1 MSIDSHLIR
10 SSDFEKKR
18 QLNEHKEYPQK
29 LIRYE
34 DMKFFAEGNMDE
46 VQRLI
51 REGYD
56 LSSRGNK
63 ALSLALR
70 NGHIDIVELIKDLTS
85 YKVNAL

>member
-1 MSIDSHLIR
+1 
-10 SSDFEKKR
+10 
-18 QLNEHKEYPQK
+18 
-29 LIRYE
+29 
-34 DMKFFAEGNMDE
+34 MKFFAEGNMDE